1 MEKIISKVAALG
13 IPGLILVTAVGA
25 TGLVGGAALTTALAA
40 LGPGGMIGG
49 IALLGVIGL
58 VSQGITEFGFD
69 AIFTGV
75 VKELCLRGESKES
88 ILQKINKYPVS
99 KSLKRKLR
107 ENLDRYVFVEA
118 QPALT
123 EGDATQSK
131 EAV

>member
-1 MEKIISKVAALG
+1 MEKVISKVAALG
-13 IPGLILVTAVGA
+13 IPGLILVTAIGA
-25 TGLVGGAALTTALAA
+25 TGLAGGAALTTALAA

-75 VKELCLRGESKES
+75 VKELCLRGESKS
-88 ILQKINKYPVS
+88 TILAKIQKYPVS

-107 ENLDRYVFVEA
+107 ENLDRYTFPEA
-118 QPALT
+118 QP
-123 EGDATQSK
+123 EEEFEK
-131 EAV
+131 ELEQES